1 MRPAGIVLV
10 LCAAAAMAAAAPQA
24 SAGTRP
30 IQFVC
35 SRSECSCED
44 LDGLEMVTCDCS
56 TGGSNEHL
64 MLGARS
70 EAYLSDR
77 TRSLRVHNCSHVS
90 LVSEA
95 LSNAISLVDLELSD
109 IASLELQASSLYT
122 EGGPRRRVT
131 VQRVADLQVHEEAFS
146 QVTQLQELN
155 IAEVVTGPLPL
166 DGLPDGADVVN
177 MHISDSVAEDVRI
190 LVDKS
195 DNVTVSKCKLDSLSI
210 SIGDVLS
217 VAVTDNTIKK
227 VDTLRI
233 NARPNAHSTDSNNMT
248 LVRNTISSMD
258 SWDVEMTLDTI
269 EIVNNTIGS
278 LLAPLR
284 VEFTTA
290 AVKGN
295 EVGRLGASVFSEF
308 VRLDPVNLRFGE
320 SSEEFAFTFAE
331 NTLRASANGSYG
343 LFLTPADEKD
353 SYSAL
358 YRIYGNRFACRCEEL
373 KELVSAGEEEYLKDD
388 DEDHSDGLFQLE
400 DVYGALYSSSR
411 CVEGNKALDQYR
423 LLSYSDDFECLKTVR
438 DDSGASSAVAGALT
452 ILLAASAALGMAV

>member
-24 SAGTRP
+24 SAGSRP

-44 LDGLEMVTCDCS
+44 LDGLETVTCDCS
-56 TGGSNEHL
+56 TGGSNE
-64 MLGARS
+64 
-70 EAYLSDR
+70 
-77 TRSLRVHNCSHVS
+77 
-90 LVSEA
+90 
-95 LSNAISLVDLELSD
+95 
-109 IASLELQASSLYT
+109 
-122 EGGPRRRVT
+122 
-131 VQRVADLQVHEEAFS
+131 VHEEAFS

-177 MHISDSVAEDVRI
+177 MHITDSVAEDLRI

-195 DNVTVSKCKLDSLSI
+195 DNVT
-210 SIGDVLS
+210 
-217 VAVTDNTIKK
+217 VTDNTIKK

-278 LLAPLR
+278 LLAPLAR
-284 VEFTTA
+284 
-290 AVKGN
+290 
-295 EVGRLGASVFSEF
+295 R
-308 VRLDPVNLRFGE
+308 
-320 SSEEFAFTFAE
+320 
-331 NTLRASANGSYG
+331 ANGSYG

-400 DVYGALYSSSR
+400 DVYGALYSTSR

-423 LLSYSDDFECLKTVR
+423 LLSTR
-438 DDSGASSAVAGALT
+438 TTSSV
-452 ILLAASAALGMAV
+452 